1 MDSGRDGVQQRDYDD
16 LHPDQRQRIFRYPS
30 RESISTV
37 EHSHQSG
44 NKNKMNH
51 LASNWM
57 RNLLLGIITAI
68 VGVFC
73 AFALNKVDKIY
84 AFTMRQEVMMNSY
97 EKQHDEMLMAAT
109 VERERVDKEL
119 ADKATHQEVDLKIT
133 AAARNTK

>member
-1 MDSGRDGVQQRDYDD
+1 
-16 LHPDQRQRIFRYPS
+16 
-30 RESISTV
+30 
-37 EHSHQSG
+37 
-44 NKNKMNH
+44 MNH

-57 RNLLLGIITAI
+57 RNALLGIITAI

-73 AFALNKVDKIY
+73 AFSLNKVDKIY
-84 AFTMRQEVMMNSY
+84 ACTMRQEVMMKSY

-133 AAARNTK
+133 AAVRNTK